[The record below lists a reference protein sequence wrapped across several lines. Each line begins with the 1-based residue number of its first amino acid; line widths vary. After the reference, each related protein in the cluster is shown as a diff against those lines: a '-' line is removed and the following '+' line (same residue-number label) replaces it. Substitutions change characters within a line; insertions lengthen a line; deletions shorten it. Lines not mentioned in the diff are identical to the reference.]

1 MNKKLLFATISSF
14 SILMAGCGS
23 DAVDRKESGTE
34 KIETEKQSDAE
45 KIETPEKKSP
55 VETKTPDSPAP
66 PTGIDE
72 PQTPSEFS
80 YVLEKTTYQTENLTI
95 HYPQIRQLN
104 HKEKEERINQLIKEE
119 ALYYIKQYADP
130 ELTIEMDYEIMMRT
144 RESVSIVYT
153 GYSNIE
159 GGMYP
164 TGHLFSTNIDM
175 TSGKKIKL
183 LDPYTVNDAFVEAL
197 RSGTYL
203 DRENSSQP
211 NQEKEAAVFDFLNS
225 VQNQELLDALKQAD
239 NPNLE
244 ENMWT
249 IFTYQTQ
256 DSLVVSLQVSHALG
270 DHAEIILD
278 RTKLQ

>member
-1 MNKKLLFATISSF
+1 MKKKRLVATIF
-14 SILMAGCGS
+14 SLSMLTAGCGS
-23 DAVDRKESGTE
+23 DAVDRKESETE
-34 KIETEKQSDAE
+34 EIETENKSPEQTQ
-45 KIETPEKKSP
+45 TPESP
-55 VETKTPDSPAP
+55 TP

-72 PQTPSEFS
+72 PQTPSESS

-95 HYPQIRQLN
+95 HYPQIQQLN
-104 HKEKEERINQLIKEE
+104 HKEKEERINQRIKEE
-119 ALYYIKQYADP
+119 ALYYIKQYDDP

-144 RESVSIVYT
+144 PESLSIVYT

-164 TGHLFSTNIDM
+164 THHLFSTNIDIA
-175 TSGKKIKL
+175 SGKKIKL
-183 LDPYTVNDAFVEAL
+183 LDPYTVNDTFVEAL
-197 RSGTYL
+197 RTGTYL
-203 DRENSSQP
+203 DRENPSQP
-211 NQEKEAAVFDFLNS
+211 NQEKVAAVFDYLNS
-225 VQNQELLDALKQAD
+225 VQNQELLDALKQGD

-244 ENMWT
+244 ENLWT
-249 IFTYQTQ
+249 VFTYQTP